1 MLTAAERQSANL
13 QDPDHVML
21 KPLQFKTIMYAHIK
35 SNELIIVICLGQDYQ
50 LIMSIICIKKNI
62 IPYYLYQLIKKL
74 IN

>member
-35 SNELIIVICLGQDYQ
+35 
-50 LIMSIICIKKNI
+50 K
-62 IPYYLYQLIKKL
+62 
-74 IN
+74 